1 MNCEQLQEILIA
13 YLDIKAKPSERRQVE
28 AHLAECAA
36 CRGRAEEFQL
46 LWGVLDELPAVPP
59 SPAFDAAVRARVA
72 EEPRRAGFWNWVRP
86 SPRLAFAGTALVVL
100 SLWLSSSVPPA
111 RQQVATVG
119 QQGSDAEFRM
129 IKDLPVLEDY
139 DVLADFDALSDLSAP
154 PQAAGSEL
162 EHPQM

>member
-1 MNCEQLQEILIA
+1 MNCEQLQETLVA
-13 YLDIKAKPSERRQVE
+13 YLDIKAKPSERRQVA

-36 CRGRAEEFQL
+36 CRVRAEQFRL
-46 LWGVLDELPAVPP
+46 LWGVLDELPMVPP

-72 EEPRRAGFWNWVRP
+72 QEPRRTSFWNWARP
-86 SPRLAFAGTALVVL
+86 APRLAFAAAALVVL

-111 RQQVATVG
+111 RQQVATA
-119 QQGSDAEFRM
+119 QQGSEAEFRM

-154 PQAAGSEL
+154 PQAGSQL